1 MARVYV
7 SSVIP
12 ATAEQVWE
20 RIRDFN
26 GLPNWHK
33 GMRESRIEDGRPADQ
48 VGCVR
53 NFKLQSGEA
62 IRERLLGLSDYD
74 QSCTYAILESP
85 MPVTNYQATLSLMPV
100 TDGDRCFT
108 QWSAEFDCAPH
119 DLATVTNLL
128 TKDVFQ
134 AGFDALKRHF
144 GG

>member
-12 ATAEQVWE
+12 AAADQVWD

-26 GLPNWHK
+26 GLPNWHP

-53 NFKLQSGEA
+53 NFKLQSGEI
-62 IRERLLGLSDYD
+62 IRERLSGLSDYD
-74 QSCTYAILESP
+74 KSCTYGIIESP
-85 MPVTNYQATLSLMPV
+85 MSVTNYQATLSLMPV
-100 TDGDRCFT
+100 TDGDVCFA
-108 QWSAEFDCAPH
+108 QWSADFNCAPH
-119 DLATVTNLL
+119 DLAAVTNLL
-128 TKDVFQ
+128 TRDVFQ
-134 AGFDALKRHF
+134 SGFDALKRHF